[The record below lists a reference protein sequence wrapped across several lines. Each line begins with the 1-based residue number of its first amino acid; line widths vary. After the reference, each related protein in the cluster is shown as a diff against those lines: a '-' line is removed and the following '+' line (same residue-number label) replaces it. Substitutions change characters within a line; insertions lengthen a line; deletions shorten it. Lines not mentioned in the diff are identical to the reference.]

1 MNSIHALPRPAAARA
16 PLNPPGGAPAHASLA
31 GILRER
37 LLRPRFQPVVD
48 LSHSRIYGHES
59 LIRGPADTPLHFPD
73 ALFAE
78 ARRQGLHPQLEL
90 ASFRAG
96 ARGFEQNDAAGK
108 LFLNLS
114 GSALLHYWT
123 LWGHDMPGRLLKDC
137 ALEPASIVVELTEQ
151 DPLSDRMGEL
161 HNAFACLREAGM
173 RIALDD
179 YGVGNSNLQL
189 WAETQPELVKIDR

>member
-1 MNSIHALPRPAAARA
+1 MNSLHALPRPAASRA
-16 PLNPPGGAPAHASLA
+16 LLNPAHGAPAHASLA

-123 LWGHDMPGRLLKDC
+123 LWGHDMPARLLKD
-137 ALEPASIVVELTEQ
+137 ALPEDARAQ
-151 DPLSDRMGEL
+151 LSPERL
-161 HNAFACLREAGM
+161 A
-173 RIALDD
+173 
-179 YGVGNSNLQL
+179 
-189 WAETQPELVKIDR
+189 TQIQAYYLARGWTPEGWLPNEHRSARPVW